1 MIYCT
6 AECLL
11 LKNLAKS
18 AKSLISDAGTILD
31 ANLEEQ
37 ENFLEKLQLFV
48 NQALKGAIVSNTLSP
63 TGEMST
69 PVGMDVTSPTTLGE
83 DATEEKKEAENE
95 KRTNVQKGAILSK
108 AISSK
113 LGSLCFTSL
122 RDLNILLRMFLT
134 SSVKIDESTIKQST
148 KGVSVLDADKCELTF
163 NPEMPEGESMATLF
177 ENIMTTNN
185 NSTADTLA
193 AQLTTMLRASDYFYL
208 LNRFG
213 NDKLNGP
220 LTKMWDQFTNSEG
233 ITLGHDSNS
242 QVRTRRMTNGVGYL
256 VNFLVDPE
264 ALKRVATFRQ
274 HIKDAAAA
282 AGGGAAGGALNA
294 GVAGGA
300 GGAGGPGVAGVAGV
314 AGAAGAA
321 GELISDFHLMQVKV
335 NDVTYPVNLLSRMTV
350 NNLTKKVESSKKK
363 PAKPALGVLLHPPMI
378 RRLFGL
384 KN

>member
-11 LKNLAKS
+11 LTNLAKS

-37 ENFLEKLQLFV
+37 ENFLEKLQRFV
-48 NQALKGAIVSNTLSP
+48 NQAFKGTIASNTLSP

-113 LGSLCFTSL
+113 YGSLCFTAL

-163 NPEMPEGESMATLF
+163 NPEMPEDQSMATLF

-193 AQLTTMLRASDYFYL
+193 AQLTTMLRTSDHFFL
-208 LNRFG
+208 FTRFE
-213 NDKLNGP
+213 KLNGP
-220 LTKMWDQFTNSEG
+220 LTKMWDQFTDSED
-233 ITLGHDSNS
+233 ITLGH
-242 QVRTRRMTNGVGYL
+242 
-256 VNFLVDPE
+256 
-264 ALKRVATFRQ
+264 A
-274 HIKDAAAA
+274 
-282 AGGGAAGGALNA
+282 
-294 GVAGGA
+294 
-300 GGAGGPGVAGVAGV
+300 
-314 AGAAGAA
+314 
-321 GELISDFHLMQVKV
+321 
-335 NDVTYPVNLLSRMTV
+335 
-350 NNLTKKVESSKKK
+350 SK
-363 PAKPALGVLLHPPMI
+363 
-378 RRLFGL
+378 
-384 KN
+384 